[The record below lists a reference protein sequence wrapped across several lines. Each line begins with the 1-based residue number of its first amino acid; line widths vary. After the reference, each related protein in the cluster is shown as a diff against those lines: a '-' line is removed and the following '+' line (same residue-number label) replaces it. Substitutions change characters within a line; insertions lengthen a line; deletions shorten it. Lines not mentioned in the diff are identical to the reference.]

1 MDSGERIIV
10 KAVVKR
16 GALLPLY
23 STDAAAG
30 ADLHAFLPA
39 GESITVQANG
49 GRALIPTGLILEIP
63 PGYEGQVRARSGL
76 AIKHGVTVLNSP
88 GTIDSD
94 YRGEVQVILINLGK
108 EPFVIEAGDRIC
120 QMVLNKY
127 ERFNWSHVQV
137 LSSTERGSGGFGHTG
152 L

>member
-94 YRGEVQVILINLGK
+94 YRGEVQVILINHGQH
-108 EPFVIEAGDRIC
+108 PFSVTNGLRIA
-120 QMVLNKY
+120 QLVVAPVKQGQFIAVEEVNETK
-127 ERFNWSHVQV
+127 
-137 LSSTERGSGGFGHTG
+137 RGEQGFGSTG
-152 L
+152 V